1 MTLIRFQHFV
11 ASFLVLFFAGFLFA
25 GAVAADEVWHKS
37 YENGKQAAERGDWES
52 AAAYFAAA
60 LAQKSNDTNKIR
72 AYGAVFIQYYPNREL
87 GICYYHL
94 GDMERARQYLQL
106 SLKQSSS
113 SRATEY
119 LNKIRA
125 GEAPP
130 PSTPV
135 PPKTAATTP
144 ASKTTK
150 AAPEPSTT
158 IVGDRLSIAI
168 LPFETKGIGGELG
181 EIDLLDKI
189 TTVFFNLH
197 RFKVIERAQ
206 LERVLSEQQLGMTG
220 VIDASTAAEIGK
232 GIGVDAV
239 VCGSIA
245 RTGNAASIDARL
257 IDAETA
263 AIVTA
268 QDAYA
273 NGINL
278 PALSQMIQE
287 AANKIKNDM
296 PLITG
301 YVIQTEQDRLTLDL
315 GRSRGIRKGMKCHI
329 YREGDPIVH
338 PITKEVI
345 GKSIDELCEAQFT
358 DVFEAYAIAVI
369 TKTKSGTVQVSD
381 RVVTK

>member
-1 MTLIRFQHFV
+1 MLLRYQRFV
-11 ASFLVLFFAGFLFA
+11 ASGLIFLIAGFLFA
-25 GAVAADEVWHKS
+25 AAAAADEVWHKS
-37 YENGKQAAERGDWES
+37 YENGKQAAERGDWKS

-106 SLKQSSS
+106 SLRQSSS

-119 LNKIRA
+119 LNKITA
-125 GEAPP
+125 GQAPP
-130 PSTPV
+130 PTPI
-135 PPKTAATTP
+135 PAQPAATTP
-144 ASKTTK
+144 SSKTPK
-150 AAPEPSTT
+150 PAPEPSTT
-158 IVGDRLSIAI
+158 IIGDRLSIAI

-206 LERVLSEQQLGMTG
+206 LEKVLSEQQLGMTG

-257 IDAETA
+257 IDTETA
-263 AIVTA
+263 AIITA

-273 NGINL
+273 NGLNL

-287 AANKIKNDM
+287 AANKIKNDL

-301 YVIQTEQDRLTLDL
+301 YVIQAEQDRLTLDL
-315 GRSRGIRKGMKCHI
+315 GRSRGIRKGMKCHV
-329 YREGDPIVH
+329 YREGEPIVH
-338 PITKEVI
+338 PVTKEVI
-345 GKSIDELCEAQFT
+345 GKGIDELCEAQFT

-369 TKTKSGTVQVSD
+369 TKTKGGAARVSD